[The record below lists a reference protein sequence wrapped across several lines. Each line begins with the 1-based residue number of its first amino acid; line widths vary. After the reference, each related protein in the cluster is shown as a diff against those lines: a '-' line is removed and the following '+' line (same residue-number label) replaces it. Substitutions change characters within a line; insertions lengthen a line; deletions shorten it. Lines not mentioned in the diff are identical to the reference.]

1 MRMIL
6 SLKMFPRSCQ
16 ACLYLKKLR
25 MIRTLKKSLRSCQAP
40 AAVGDAVRPPLAA
53 AVLRGGDAVMPL
65 RALMGRGAA
74 VKSPRALMGGGAV
87 MSLSPPRVLKREGDV
102 MSLPLLLRVPKG
114 GDAVRPH
121 LKEYHSGE

>member
-1 MRMIL
+1 
-6 SLKMFPRSCQ
+6 
-16 ACLYLKKLR
+16 

-74 VKSPRALMGGGAV
+74 VKSLRALMGGGAV
-87 MSLSPPRVLKREGDV
+87 MSLSPPRVLKRGGAVMSLSPPRALKRGGDV
-102 MSLPLLLRVPKG
+102 MSLPLLLRV
-114 GDAVRPH
+114 
-121 LKEYHSGE
+121 